1 MSGGTIAQ
9 FGVLDAS
16 GTIVLPTEVTH
27 LYDSTIAYELIC
39 ISQTNEDGD
48 IDTVVLSREQ
58 FLSIQAQLKGH

>member
-1 MSGGTIAQ
+1 MSGTTLAQ

-16 GTIVLPTEVTH
+16 GTVALQTEVTH
-27 LYDSTIAYELIC
+27 HFDNTTKYELIG

-48 IDTVVLSREQ
+48 VDTVVLSREQ